1 MTARAKRVLA
11 VLAEANG
18 RWVDAETIAE
28 KLGIGRPQ
36 VSAGI
41 TEARDWLGAEIETHK
56 VRGVGW
62 RLRGAPPVTVEPPP
76 PPRPK
81 APAGT
86 TQLSARATV
95 MLGLLEA
102 AAGDYV
108 NGRTLAAAMD
118 AAMDQLCVYA
128 REIRRRRPDLRVEGK
143 QGRGYRIG
151 ALATTAGLPPVPQR
165 QADPHRAHRTAI
177 DLLAQLLP
185 ATAEKLRAVALE
197 AGETVDQALY
207 RLLEY
212 GIEVHRDL
220 IAAGEH
226 PLQLRRAA

>member
-11 VLAEANG
+11 VLAEAKG
-18 RWVDAETIAE
+18 RWVDAETISE
-28 KLGIGRPQ
+28 KLGIRRPQ

-62 RLRGAPPVTVEPPP
+62 RLRGAPPVTIEPPL
-76 PPRPK
+76 PRRSK

-108 NGRTLAAAMD
+108 NGRTLAAAIG
-118 AAMDQLCVYA
+118 AGIEQLPTYA
-128 REIRRRRPDLRVEGK
+128 GEIRRKMPDLRL
-143 QGRGYRIG
+143 QGQRGSGYRLG
-151 ALATTAGLPPVPQR
+151 ALAEIAGLPPAPR
-165 QADPHRAHRTAI
+165 QVTRETAHRTTL
-177 DLLAQLLP
+177 DLLATLRP
-185 ATAEKLRAVALE
+185 ATAEKLRSVALE
-197 AGETVDQALY
+197 ANETVDQALY

-212 GIEVHRDL
+212 GIEVHHDL
-220 IAAGEH
+220 IVHGHH